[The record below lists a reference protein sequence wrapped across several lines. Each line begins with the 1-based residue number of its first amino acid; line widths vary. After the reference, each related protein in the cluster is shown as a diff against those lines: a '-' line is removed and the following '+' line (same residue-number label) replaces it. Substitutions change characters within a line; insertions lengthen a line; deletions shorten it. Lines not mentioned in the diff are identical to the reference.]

1 LPPGRTAST
10 AEAQDHHLHTEANQ
24 ASYLAPAP
32 QRRWRRA
39 WCAPSPSLDSRR
51 FALTS
56 VERFLGSWAKPT
68 ATHMSIDRQFGWMWA
83 QACELLDRADRMQR
97 GFVRYV
103 GPSADAAVR
112 ANAAV
117 WEPPVDIQET
127 PGGLHFVFALP
138 GVHPD
143 HIEVSLEPNA
153 LTVSAVRPARLG
165 GSDSVVRRMEI
176 PHGHFIRRIALAGA
190 RFRLGDTRYLNGCLE
205 VRLVRAGLGASG
217 ENRGQE

>member
-1 LPPGRTAST
+1 MG
-10 AEAQDHHLHTEANQ
+10 
-24 ASYLAPAP
+24 
-32 QRRWRRA
+32 
-39 WCAPSPSLDSRR
+39 
-51 FALTS
+51 
-56 VERFLGSWAKPT
+56 GWAKPT
-68 ATHMSIDRQFGWMWA
+68 KTHMSIDRQFGWMWA

-153 LTVSAVRPARLG
+153 LTVSAIRPARLG

-205 VRLVRAGLGASG
+205 VRLVRVGFGTPG